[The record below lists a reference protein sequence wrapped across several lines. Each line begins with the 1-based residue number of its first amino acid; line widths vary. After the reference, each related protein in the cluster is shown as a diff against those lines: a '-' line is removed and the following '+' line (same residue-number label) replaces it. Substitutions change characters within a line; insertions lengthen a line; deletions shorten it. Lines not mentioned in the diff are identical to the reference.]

1 MSWSDDSGAADVG
14 NFLTIVGMSSEP
26 AALALADNSI
36 HALRHAVNCCIYE
49 TDSICTNSSYT
60 AH

>member
-36 HALRHAVNCCIYE
+36 HALRHAVNCIYL
-49 TDSICTNSSYT
+49 SN
-60 AH
+60 